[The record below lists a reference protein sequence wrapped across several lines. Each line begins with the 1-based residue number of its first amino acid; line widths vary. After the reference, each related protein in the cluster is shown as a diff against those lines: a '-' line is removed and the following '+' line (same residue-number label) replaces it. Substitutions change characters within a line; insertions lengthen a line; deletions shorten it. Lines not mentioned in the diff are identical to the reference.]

1 MELMDFCDCMEQ
13 IAPRALALDYDNVG
27 LLVEPD
33 HTEVKKVLLALDCTT
48 ITAQEAIDLGAD
60 LLVTHHPQFFRGVKS
75 IGFSSPFTGAAAL
88 LLRHGV
94 GHFAAHTN
102 LDAAAGGVNDTLAQL
117 LELRDV
123 EPMAP
128 ENIGRVGNLSSP
140 QKLSDLVAQCNH
152 LLGSHGAYSGDQD
165 RLVSRVAVLGGAG
178 GGDVGHAQAAGA
190 QAYLTGEAKH
200 NEILEARERDL
211 PLILCGH
218 YETERIVLK
227 SLMNRL
233 QILAPDVQYT
243 ITLREKAPLLFS

>member
-1 MELMDFCDCMEQ
+1 MELKEFCACMEQ
-13 IAPRALALDYDNVG
+13 IAPRTLALDFDNVG

-33 HTEVKKVLLALDCTT
+33 HTKIKKVLLALDCTT
-48 ITAQEAIDLGAD
+48 VTAKEAIDLGAD
-60 LLVTHHPQFFRGVKS
+60 LLVTHHPQFFHGVKS
-75 IGFSSPFTGAAAL
+75 IGYSSPITGAAAL

-102 LDAAAGGVNDTLAQL
+102 LDAAPGGVNDTLAQL
-117 LELRDV
+117 LDLRDV
-123 EPMAP
+123 APLPP
-128 ENIGRVGNLSSP
+128 ENIGRVGVLP
-140 QKLSDLVAQCNH
+140 EPMKLSDLAARCNA
-152 LLGSHGAYSGDQD
+152 LLDSHGGYTGDPD

-178 GGDVGHAQAAGA
+178 GGDIEFAQAAGA

-200 NEILEARERDL
+200 NQILEAMERDL

-227 SLMNRL
+227 SLRDRL
-233 QILAPDVQYT
+233 QILAPDVQYA

>member
-1 MELMDFCDCMEQ
+1 MELKEFCACMEQ
-13 IAPRALALDYDNVG
+13 IAPRTLALDFDNVG

-33 HTEVKKVLLALDCTT
+33 HTKIKKVLLALDCTT
-48 ITAQEAIDLGAD
+48 VTAKEAIDLGAD
-60 LLVTHHPQFFRGVKS
+60 LLVTHHPQFFHGVKS
-75 IGFSSPFTGAAAL
+75 IGYSSPITGAAAL

-94 GHFAAHTN
+94 GHFASHTN
-102 LDAAAGGVNDTLAQL
+102 LDAAPGGVNDTLAQL
-117 LELRDV
+117 LDLRDV
-123 EPMAP
+123 APMPP
-128 ENIGRVGNLSSP
+128 ENIGRVGVLP
-140 QKLSDLVAQCNH
+140 EPMKLSDLAARCNA
-152 LLGSHGAYSGDQD
+152 LLDSHGGYTGDPD

-178 GGDVGHAQAAGA
+178 GGDIEFAQAAGA

-200 NEILEARERDL
+200 NQILEAMERDL

-227 SLMNRL
+227 SLMDRL

>member
-1 MELMDFCDCMEQ
+1 MELKEFCACMEQ
-13 IAPRALALDYDNVG
+13 IAPRTLALDFDNVG

-33 HTEVKKVLLALDCTT
+33 HTKIKKVLLALDCTT
-48 ITAQEAIDLGAD
+48 VTAKEAIDLGAN
-60 LLVTHHPQFFRGVKS
+60 LLVTHHPQFFHGVKS
-75 IGFSSPFTGAAAL
+75 IGYSSPITGAAAL

-102 LDAAAGGVNDTLAQL
+102 LDAAPGGVNDTLAQL
-117 LELRDV
+117 LDLRDV
-123 EPMAP
+123 APLPP
-128 ENIGRVGNLSSP
+128 ENIGRVGVLP
-140 QKLSDLVAQCNH
+140 EPMKLSDLAARCNA
-152 LLGSHGAYSGDQD
+152 LLDSHGGYTGDPD

-178 GGDVGHAQAAGA
+178 GGDIEFAQAAGA

-200 NEILEARERDL
+200 NQILEAMERDL

-227 SLMNRL
+227 SLMDRL
-233 QILAPDVQYT
+233 QILAPDVQYA

>member
-1 MELMDFCDCMEQ
+1 MELKEFCACMEQ
-13 IAPRALALDYDNVG
+13 IAPRTLALDFDNVG

-33 HTEVKKVLLALDCTT
+33 HTKIKKVLLALDCTT
-48 ITAQEAIDLGAD
+48 VTAKEAIDLGAD
-60 LLVTHHPQFFRGVKS
+60 LLVTHHPQFFHGVKS
-75 IGFSSPFTGAAAL
+75 IGYSSPITGAAAL

-102 LDAAAGGVNDTLAQL
+102 LDAAPGGVNDTLAQL
-117 LELRDV
+117 LDLRDV
-123 EPMAP
+123 APLPP
-128 ENIGRVGNLSSP
+128 ENIGRVGVLP
-140 QKLSDLVAQCNH
+140 EPMKLSDLAARCNA
-152 LLGSHGAYSGDQD
+152 LLDSHGGYTGDPD

-178 GGDVGHAQAAGA
+178 GGDIEFAQAAGA

-200 NEILEARERDL
+200 NQILEAMERDL

-227 SLMNRL
+227 SLMDRL
-233 QILAPDVQYT
+233 QILAPDVQYA

>member
-1 MELMDFCDCMEQ
+1 MELKEFCACMEQ
-13 IAPRALALDYDNVG
+13 IAPRTLALDFDNVG

-33 HTEVKKVLLALDCTT
+33 HTKIKKVLLALDCTT
-48 ITAQEAIDLGAD
+48 VTAKEAIDLGAD
-60 LLVTHHPQFFRGVKS
+60 LLVTHHPQFFHGVKS
-75 IGFSSPFTGAAAL
+75 IGYSSPITGAAAL

-102 LDAAAGGVNDTLAQL
+102 LDAAPGGVNDTLAQL
-117 LELRDV
+117 LDLRDV
-123 EPMAP
+123 APLPP
-128 ENIGRVGNLSSP
+128 ENIGRVGVLP
-140 QKLSDLVAQCNH
+140 EPMKLSDLAARCNA
-152 LLGSHGAYSGDQD
+152 LLDSHGGYTGDPD

-178 GGDVGHAQAAGA
+178 GGDIEFAQAAGA

-200 NEILEARERDL
+200 NQILEAMEQDL

-227 SLMNRL
+227 SLMDRL

>member
-1 MELMDFCDCMEQ
+1 MELKEFCACMEQ
-13 IAPRALALDYDNVG
+13 IAPRTLALDFDNVG

-33 HTEVKKVLLALDCTT
+33 HTKIKKVLLALDCTT
-48 ITAQEAIDLGAD
+48 VTAKEAIDLGAD
-60 LLVTHHPQFFRGVKS
+60 LLVTHHPQFFHGVKS
-75 IGFSSPFTGAAAL
+75 IGYSSPITGAAAL

-102 LDAAAGGVNDTLAQL
+102 LDASPGGVNDTLAQL
-117 LELRDV
+117 LDLRDV
-123 EPMAP
+123 APLPP
-128 ENIGRVGNLSSP
+128 ENIGRVGVLP
-140 QKLSDLVAQCNH
+140 EPMKLSDLAARCNA
-152 LLGSHGAYSGDQD
+152 LLDSHGGYTGDPD

-178 GGDVGHAQAAGA
+178 GGDIEFAQAAGA

-200 NEILEARERDL
+200 NQILEAMERDL

-227 SLMNRL
+227 SLMDRL
-233 QILAPDVQYT
+233 QIIAPDVQYT

>member
-1 MELMDFCDCMEQ
+1 MELNDFCDCMEQ

-33 HTEVKKVLLALDCTT
+33 HTEVKRVLLALDCTT

-117 LELRDV
+117 LELGDV
-123 EPMAP
+123 EPIAP
-128 ENIGRVGNLSSP
+128 ENIGRVGNLPRP
-140 QKLSDLVAQCNH
+140 QKLSDLVAQCNR
-152 LLGSHGAYSGDQD
+152 LLGSHGAYSGDPD